1 MTPDDIREKTF
12 DKAVFGGYDIGSVDD
27 FMDQM
32 ADSLESTQK
41 EIKILRA
48 KMKVLVNKIEE
59 YRASEALV
67 TSTLISAQKTA
78 VQIETTARD
87 KANAIVADARRQAE
101 AIVGG
106 IEDRRK
112 EEEEKL
118 EQTKRAAEEYME
130 SIRALCANQLSQI
143 SDFEEVETA
152 EEVADEKKQAAAP
165 EPAPAEAS
173 RIPQQADLEA
183 SAPAASAPTSQPAET
198 NTESGE
204 TRFYSL

>member
-1 MTPDDIREKTF
+1 MTPENIREKTF

-27 FMDQM
+27 FMDQV

-48 KMKVLVNKIEE
+48 KMKVLVTKIEE

-106 IEDRRK
+106 IENRRK
-112 EEEEKL
+112 EEEERL
-118 EQTKRAAEEYME
+118 EQTRKATEEYME
-130 SIRALCANQLSQI
+130 SIRELCAGQLSQL
-143 SDFEEVETA
+143 SEFEETEPVEEPAAVKEQTAVPESTA
-152 EEVADEKKQAAAP
+152 EE
-165 EPAPAEAS
+165 S
-173 RIPQQADLEA
+173 RIPQQADAEVSARTA
-183 SAPAASAPTSQPAET
+183 STPTSQPAET
-198 NTESGE
+198 DTEPGA